1 MKQRI
6 EFYQAVLKPAQDKA
20 NMGLLWRV
28 SLGIVVVWA
37 LIFAYAKVSQYQL
50 TQQNMALKAAVQT
63 GERDAQLMS
72 AALSDLKARQDSGEK
87 ERVELDIQTRQ
98 QLLQLLNQKNLVSY
112 ANTLNDLAHIPW
124 QGVALQGLTLQ
135 GKRMVLRGAAA
146 QASAVPAWI
155 LGFEQSSSLR
165 GHSFGQL
172 AISQGPEGGLNF
184 SLTSSEM
191 TP

>member
-6 EFYQAVLKPAQDKA
+6 EFYQAVLKPAQDTA
-20 NMGLLWRV
+20 TLGLLWRV
-28 SLGIVVVWA
+28 SLGIVVVWG
-37 LIFAYAKVSQYQL
+37 LVFAYAALDQYQL
-50 TQQNMALKAAVQT
+50 KQQNLSLQVAVSQGEQTAQQLGSALA
-63 GERDAQLMS
+63 E
-72 AALSDLKARQDSGEK
+72 LKARQDDGTK
-87 ERVELDIQTRQ
+87 EQVEQNIKTRQ

-112 ANTLNDLAHIPW
+112 AKTLNDLAHIPW

-135 GKRMVLRGAAA
+135 GKQMVLRGAATK
-146 QASAVPAWI
+146 ASDVPAWI

-172 AISQGPEGGLNF
+172 SISQDTEGGLNF
-184 SLTSSEM
+184 SLYSSEV